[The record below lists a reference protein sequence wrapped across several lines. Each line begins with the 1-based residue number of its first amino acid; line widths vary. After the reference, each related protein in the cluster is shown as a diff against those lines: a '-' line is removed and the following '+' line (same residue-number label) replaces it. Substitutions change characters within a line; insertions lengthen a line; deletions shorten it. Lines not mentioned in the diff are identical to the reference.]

1 MTRLLKLVTVIFAI
15 ISIASAQFVDT
26 LNTPLGPVT
35 QNANVLV
42 SWTLLP
48 GVDATGKT
56 GDLSAMDSATK
67 NVIPIDPAVQL
78 APKTYTWS
86 VKVPPGTYV
95 LGLND
100 GSGLKQSGEVVVKAP
115 VGGSALPP
123 PGPGASPAPAP
134 APAPGTS
141 KAPGTAAGSPPS
153 TTGAA
158 GGAGGSTPSD
168 GGSSSSNPPSIS
180 TPAPSSASFIFS
192 GYEVVL
198 SLLCVAIAM
207 VQF

>member
-15 ISIASAQFVDT
+15 ISIASAQIVDT

-35 QNANVLV
+35 QGANVMV
-42 SWTLLP
+42 SWTLSP
-48 GVDATGKT
+48 GADATGKT
-56 GDLSAMDSATK
+56 GDLSATDSATK
-67 NVIPIDPAVQL
+67 NVIPIDPAVPL
-78 APKTYTWS
+78 APLTYTWQ

-95 LGLND
+95 IGLND

-115 VGGSALPP
+115 VGGSAIPT
-123 PGPGASPAPAP
+123 GPAPSPAPAP
-134 APAPGTS
+134 APAPGTP
-141 KAPGTAAGSPPS
+141 KTPAGTTAGSPPS

-168 GGSSSSNPPSIS
+168 GGSSSSNPSNIS
-180 TPAPSSASFIFS
+180 TPTPSSASLIFS

-207 VQF
+207 LQF